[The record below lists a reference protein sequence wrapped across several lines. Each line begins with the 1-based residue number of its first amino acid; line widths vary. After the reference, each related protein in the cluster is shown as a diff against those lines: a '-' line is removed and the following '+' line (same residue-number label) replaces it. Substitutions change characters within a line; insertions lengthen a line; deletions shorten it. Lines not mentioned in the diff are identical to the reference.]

1 LIEFLLAKRD
11 NSAQDVLTN
20 FLAFY
25 YFLDRGETDRAGDL
39 IDLVAA
45 DREKYN
51 AHYQLY
57 AVLEKAYFEARYR
70 HDALEARRWLD
81 QTPQGTIEQQT
92 HLRAEAAVLLAER
105 RYKEAAEKAVA
116 ALAVLPKSAD
126 PGGAVAE
133 KEWSESILAESQ
145 RQIG

>member
-1 LIEFLLAKRD
+1 MAGPELLKERSNNKLICV
-11 NSAQDVLTN
+11 Q
-20 FLAFY
+20 
-25 YFLDRGETDRAGDL
+25 
-39 IDLVAA
+39 
-45 DREKYN
+45 
-51 AHYQLY
+51 
-57 AVLEKAYFEARYR
+57 
-70 HDALEARRWLD
+70 
-81 QTPQGTIEQQT
+81 
-92 HLRAEAAVLLAER
+92 AAVLLAER